1 MTAVYLQL
9 AAYACATT
17 FSPGP
22 NNILLFSSTSRYGI
36 RKCWPLIFGI
46 WAGLIT
52 VMLLCGFGCAWL
64 GELVPQIVP
73 VAKYVGA
80 AYILYLAYRT
90 LMRSPGAKKEAGP
103 SGKPLSYVNGFLLQ
117 FLNVHILM
125 LGIAAYSGY
134 ILPHGYTVPAVL
146 CFSVIMAACAAT
158 GNLIWATLC
167 ALLYPLYSRYY
178 NLSTPLWRCSCSGA
192 PGKSSPSENTWSER
206 PPKPGGRFLCGTGMS
221 APPYII

>member
-1 MTAVYLQL
+1 MSAVYLEL

-22 NNILLFSSTSRYGI
+22 NNILLLSSTSKYGF
-36 RKCWPLIFGI
+36 RKCQPLIYGI

-52 VMLLCGFGCAWL
+52 IMLFCGFGCAWL

-90 LMRSPGAKKEAGP
+90 LLRRPGGAEEDAA
-103 SGKPLSYVNGFLLQ
+103 SKPLTYLNGFLLQ
-117 FLNVHILM
+117 FLNVKILM

-134 ILPHGYTVPAVL
+134 ILPHGYYVPAVL
-146 CFSVIMAACAAT
+146 GFAVIMAGCAAT
-158 GNLIWATLC
+158 GNLIWATLGS
-167 ALLYPLYSRYY
+167 LLYPVYNRYCKAI
-178 NLSTPLWRCSCSGA
+178 NVVMALLLVWCA
-192 PGKSSPSENTWSER
+192 WK
-206 PPKPGGRFLCGTGMS
+206 
-221 APPYII
+221 IISI

>member
-80 AYILYLAYRT
+80 AYLIWIGLQALRCGPATRAAVVRVAPQTDAAAPAPRLSARQRLHFFRQGFLTNALNPKAVLIFLTFLPQFMDPHASLAPQFLLLGGILSGLCLLWYVPLAY
-90 LMRSPGAKKEAGP
+90 
-103 SGKPLSYVNGFLLQ
+103 
-117 FLNVHILM
+117 M
-125 LGIAAYSGY
+125 LGRVRRVFENSRFQLWLQRCTGFVFIAFGCK
-134 ILPHGYTVPAVL
+134 L
-146 CFSVIMAACAAT
+146 AAAQ
-158 GNLIWATLC
+158 
-167 ALLYPLYSRYY
+167 SR
-178 NLSTPLWRCSCSGA
+178 
-192 PGKSSPSENTWSER
+192 
-206 PPKPGGRFLCGTGMS
+206 
-221 APPYII
+221 